1 VTTFVVPL
9 DGSAL
14 AEVALRPACALASRV
29 EGSRVLLMC
38 CDARVASASGS
49 YLRDRAGMFSAVTD
63 IETRIVATEPP
74 DGICE
79 AVASVDDALLCM
91 ATHGH
96 GGIRSTILGSV
107 AEAVLQRSDR
117 PLILVGPHCRSALLP
132 AERGRMLI
140 CTDGSVHADGILPV
154 AARCASTFGLGGWIA
169 EVVGPEEQVRIDG
182 EPIRNL
188 QVEEATARLR
198 ERAAVL
204 ADRGIS
210 ATIEV
215 LHGADPGQS
224 IVQFATHLP
233 AAIIALA
240 THGRTGIDRMALGS
254 VAMSVVRAAPC
265 PVLLTR
271 PT

>member
-1 VTTFVVPL
+1 MTTFVVPL

-29 EGSRVLLMC
+29 EGSRVLLVFC
-38 CDARVASASGS
+38 AARLESETES
-49 YLRDRAGMFSAVTD
+49 YLRDRAAMFAAVTD
-63 IETRIVATEPP
+63 IETRIVVAEPP

-79 AVASVDDALLCM
+79 AVASVDDSMLFM

-96 GGIRSTILGSV
+96 GGVRSTILGSV
-107 AEAVLQRSDR
+107 AEAVLLRSDQ
-117 PLILVGPHCRSALLP
+117 PLVLVGPRCRSALLP

-154 AARCASTFGLGGWIA
+154 AARWARSFGLAAWVA
-169 EVVGPEEQVRIDG
+169 EVVGPEEQVRLDG

-188 QVEEATARLR
+188 QVEEATARLH
-198 ERAAVL
+198 ERAALL
-204 ADRGIS
+204 ADRGVS

-224 IVQFATHLP
+224 ITHYATHLP
-233 AAIIALA
+233 ASIIALA
-240 THGRTGIDRMALGS
+240 THGRKGIDRLTLGS
-254 VAMSVVRAAPC
+254 VAMSVVRVAPC
-265 PVLLTR
+265 PVLLAR